1 MSFPASLLRHTLV
14 LSLGLLLAACAGQDP
29 STTSLALVS
38 TGEEPAIS
46 ASMPPLLAEPDSAA
60 EDETRKL
67 SPRVV
72 PLGEP
77 VPKGGG
83 VRKIGTSY
91 VAAGQTVTPRA
102 DPDYD
107 GAGTASWYGEM
118 FHGRKTANGE
128 IYDMTALTAA
138 HPTLPL
144 PSYVKV
150 THLGNN
156 RSLVVRVNDRGPF
169 KRSRIIDLSRRAA
182 VLLGIRKTGTGPVRV
197 TYLKPAPL
205 NGDESYERTYLAAQS
220 WYEPP
225 TRLGA
230 LDAETAPRPSTA
242 ASSRAQ
248 GVSDG

>member
-1 MSFPASLLRHTLV
+1 MSLPARLLRHTLF
-14 LSLGLLLAACAGQDP
+14 LFPGLLLAACTGPDP
-29 STTSLALVS
+29 STTSLALMS
-38 TGEEPAIS
+38 TGEQPATS
-46 ASMPPLLAEPDSAA
+46 ASLPRLLAEPDGAA
-60 EDETRKL
+60 KDETHKL

-72 PLGEP
+72 PLGES
-77 VPKGGG
+77 VPRGGG
-83 VRKIGTSY
+83 VRKIGTPY
-91 VAAGQTVTPRA
+91 VAAGKTVTPRA

-107 GAGTASWYGEM
+107 RAGTASWYGQM

-169 KRSRIIDLSRRAA
+169 KRNRIIDLSRRAA
-182 VLLGIRKTGTGPVRV
+182 SLLGLRKTGTGPVRV

-205 NGDESYERTYLAAQS
+205 SGDDSYERTYLAAQS

-230 LDAETAPRPSTA
+230 LDTEAAPRPSTA
-242 ASSRAQ
+242 ASSRAR
-248 GVSDG
+248 GVSGG